1 MVFVLVSTAIA
12 LLLADVLLS
21 LWLRRRESKRLEA
34 LNERYDEFFRSW
46 SFQSTRIEA
55 TLGRLEAQLSTQKP
69 TESPPETP
77 EEAQQPFYGLYHPLR
92 RSTDRPNKPTGG
104 SPWVGEIQEVLNPT
118 PIEQQQA
125 LFKSW
130 EDVKAARR
138 AREEHA

>member
-1 MVFVLVSTAIA
+1 MVFILVSTAIA

-34 LNERYDEFFRSW
+34 LNGRYDEFFRSW

-92 RSTDRPNKPTGG
+92 RSTDRPNRPEGLQVV
-104 SPWVGEIQEVLNPT
+104 SNPT
-118 PIEQQQA
+118 PEEQNLA

>member
-1 MVFVLVSTAIA
+1 MVFILVSTAIA

-34 LNERYDEFFRSW
+34 LNGRYDEFFRSW

-69 TESPPETP
+69 AESTQLEVGDSS
-77 EEAQQPFYGLYHPLR
+77 QPFYGLYHPLR
-92 RSTDRPNKPTGG
+92 RSTDAPQRLA
-104 SPWVGEIQEVLNPT
+104 SVQESSNPT